1 MDARSPLE
9 IRALRFLAQR
19 EHSRQELER
28 KLSSPENTRLSA
40 EVIDTLD
47 KLEQQGFLSEKRAAE
62 QIARTRRT
70 RFGSQRIVHEL
81 KTKGIDDHLIGDILP
96 VLKETELE
104 TALNIWR
111 KKFAQPPATREE
123 RAKQIRFMMNRG
135 FSMETIQ
142 HVLSQAAEENK

>member
-19 EHSRQELER
+19 EHSRRELER
-28 KLSSPENTRLSA
+28 KLSSQANTRLSE
-40 EVIDTLD
+40 EVINVLD
-47 KLEQQGFLSEKRAAE
+47 KLEQQGFLSERRAAE
-62 QIARTRRT
+62 QIARIRRT
-70 RFGSQRIVHEL
+70 RFGSQRIIHEL

-104 TALNIWR
+104 TALSIWR

-142 HVLSQAAEENK
+142 HVLSQATEENK

>member
-19 EHSRQELER
+19 EHSRRELER
-28 KLSSPENTRLSA
+28 KLSSQANTRLSE
-40 EVIDTLD
+40 EVINVLD

-62 QIARTRRT
+62 QITRIRRT
-70 RFGSQRIVHEL
+70 RFGSQRIIHEL

-142 HVLSQAAEENK
+142 HVLSQATEENK

>member
-19 EHSRQELER
+19 EHSRRELER

-96 VLKETELE
+96 ALKETELE

>member
-19 EHSRQELER
+19 EHSRRELER
-28 KLSSPENTRLSA
+28 KLSSSANAQLSA
-40 EVIDTLD
+40 EAVDILD

-96 VLKETELE
+96 ALKETELE

>member
-19 EHSRQELER
+19 EHSRRELER
-28 KLSSPENTRLSA
+28 KLSSPANAQLSA
-40 EVIDTLD
+40 EAVDILD

-96 VLKETELE
+96 ALKETELE

>member
-19 EHSRQELER
+19 EHSRRELER
-28 KLSSPENTRLSA
+28 KLSSQANTRLSE
-40 EVIDTLD
+40 EVINVLD
-47 KLEQQGFLSEKRAAE
+47 KLERQGFLSEKRAAE
-62 QIARTRRT
+62 QITRIRRT
-70 RFGSQRIVHEL
+70 RFGSQRIIHEL

-142 HVLSQAAEENK
+142 HVLSQATEENK

>member
-19 EHSRQELER
+19 EHSRRELER
-28 KLSSPENTRLSA
+28 KLSSSANAQLSA
-40 EVIDTLD
+40 EAVDILD

-96 VLKETELE
+96 ALKETELE

-111 KKFAQPPATREE
+111 RKFAQPPATREE

>member
-19 EHSRQELER
+19 EHSRRELER
-28 KLSSPENTRLSA
+28 KLSSQANTRLSE
-40 EVIDTLD
+40 EVINVLD
-47 KLEQQGFLSEKRAAE
+47 KLERQGFLSEKRAAE
-62 QIARTRRT
+62 QIARIRRT
-70 RFGSQRIVHEL
+70 RFGSQRIIHEL

-142 HVLSQAAEENK
+142 HVLSQATEENK